1 MYIKRNQLFF
11 VFTSK
16 KRDMLTSFMLEL
28 LNKVTHMINDF
39 CGGLEEELM
48 RKNFIMIYEL
58 IDEMID
64 YGHPQ
69 ITHPEIL
76 RRYVD
81 TQVER
86 DNTGY
91 LDKLWSQ
98 LRLDKLKYSDSV
110 TEKESL
116 KSI

>member
-1 MYIKRNQLFF
+1 MFF

-28 LNKVTHMINDF
+28 LTKVTHMINDF

-64 YGHPQ
+64 YGHP
-69 ITHPEIL
+69 
-76 RRYVD
+76 
-81 TQVER
+81 
-86 DNTGY
+86 
-91 LDKLWSQ
+91 
-98 LRLDKLKYSDSV
+98 
-110 TEKESL
+110 
-116 KSI
+116 

>member
-28 LNKVTHMINDF
+28 LTKVTHMINDF

-64 YGHPQ
+64 YGHP
-69 ITHPEIL
+69 
-76 RRYVD
+76 
-81 TQVER
+81 
-86 DNTGY
+86 
-91 LDKLWSQ
+91 
-98 LRLDKLKYSDSV
+98 
-110 TEKESL
+110 
-116 KSI
+116 